1 MPIESES
8 LVGSV
13 LSTSNF
19 SEDSTFHLNYD
30 SAPKTKYIFVTGGVM
45 SGLGK
50 GITSASIAKL
60 LQLSGFRVSC
70 MKIDPYLNVDA
81 GTMNPIAHGEV
92 FVTDD
97 GGETDM
103 DIGNYERFLD
113 ANLTRH
119 HNLTTGSVYEQV
131 IQEERAGKYLGK
143 CVQIIPHITDAIKF
157 RIKELASAWNAE
169 ILVVECGGT
178 VGDIESLPFLES
190 FRQMR
195 LELGA
200 ENTLFI
206 HVTLAPVLETVGEQK
221 TKPTQH
227 SVQELRR
234 IGIQPDIIVVRSEN
248 KLTKETRE
256 KISLFTSVEAKS
268 VISNPNAKSIYQVPQ
283 ILRSEGI
290 IQTICT
296 KIRLA
301 PREAN
306 FDSWEKT
313 ANKFINTKDVVKIAI
328 VGKYVALTDSY
339 ASVVESL
346 IHAGAEL
353 GYSVKVDPVDS
364 ADFEVNPESI
374 EKLQDYHGILIP
386 QGFGKRGSEGK
397 ILVANYAR
405 ENAIPY
411 LGLCFGFQ
419 LAMVAFARYVLGHV
433 DANSTELNP
442 NTTNPIVDL
451 LPEQKQVKDM
461 GGSMR
466 LGGHDI
472 HIVDGTMA
480 SRIYQKTVVRE
491 RHRHR
496 YEFNQSYRSEFEK
509 SGMHFSGFSDNGRR
523 TEILE
528 ILDHPFYFA
537 TQYHPEYLS
546 RPGKPE
552 PSYFNFVK
560 AAVSRKIS
568 VLA

>member
-1 MPIESES
+1 MPLTSDALVESAS
-8 LVGSV
+8 ASSV
-13 LSTSNF
+13 ISFEGRNSSNSQQVRKF
-19 SEDSTFHLNYD
+19 
-30 SAPKTKYIFVTGGVM
+30 IFITGGVM

-60 LQLSGFRVSC
+60 LHLSGLAVSC
-70 MKIDPYLNVDA
+70 LKIDPYLNVDA

-113 ANLTRH
+113 ANLTKK
-119 HNLTTGSVYEQV
+119 HNLTTGAVYLQV

-143 CVQIIPHITDAIKF
+143 CVQIIPHITDAIKA
-157 RIKELASAWNAE
+157 RIRELSSAWNAE

-178 VGDIESLPFLES
+178 VGDIESLPFLEA

-195 LELGA
+195 LEVGS
-200 ENTLFI
+200 ENSLFI

-234 IGIQPDIIVVRSEN
+234 IGIQPDIIVVRSEK
-248 KLTKETRE
+248 KLTKEARE
-256 KISLFTSVEAKS
+256 KISLFTSVEPKS
-268 VISNPNAKSIYQVPQ
+268 VISNPDASSIYLVPE

-290 IQTICT
+290 VETVCNKLRIDSKASNYEAWQKIAETFT
-296 KIRLA
+296 KTRDI
-301 PREAN
+301 
-306 FDSWEKT
+306 
-313 ANKFINTKDVVKIAI
+313 VKIAM
-328 VGKYVALTDSY
+328 VGKYVALNDSY
-339 ASVVESL
+339 ASVNESL
-346 IHAGAEL
+346 THAGAQQ
-353 GYSVKVDPVDS
+353 GYSVQVTGVD
-364 ADFEVNPESI
+364 AMEFEKDPTSI
-374 EKLQDYHGILIP
+374 EKLNEYHGILIP

-397 ILVANYAR
+397 ILAANYAR
-405 ENAIPY
+405 ENAIPF

-419 LAMVAFARYVLGHV
+419 MSIVAFARHVLGLL

-442 NTTNPIVDL
+442 TTVNPVIDL
-451 LPEQKQVKDM
+451 LPEQKQVKDL

-472 HIVDGTMA
+472 YIVDGTLA
-480 SRIYQKTVVRE
+480 SRIYQKQVIRE

-496 YEFNQSYRSEFEK
+496 YEFNQSYRAAFEK
-509 SGMHFSGFSDNGRR
+509 AGMHFSGYSDNGRR

-528 ILDHPFYFA
+528 ILDQPFYFA
-537 TQYHPEYLS
+537 TQFHPEYIS
-546 RPGKPE
+546 RPGRAE
-552 PSYFNFVK
+552 PSYYNFVK
-560 AAVSRKIS
+560 AAIARK
-568 VLA
+568 LAILA